1 MLRLNF
7 CDILTLPPTNYL
19 LCADVI
25 TESLKVRRETQEAKR
40 QAEEAKQEA
49 ETGPVTIAVDGS
61 VSQLGDRMLIDTE
74 SVEDASSQG
83 KSKRWHVKYV
93 Y

>member
-1 MLRLNF
+1 MLRLHF
-7 CDILTLPPTNYL
+7 CCILTMPPTCL

-25 TESLKVRRETQEAKR
+25 SEGLKVRREAQE
-40 QAEEAKQEA
+40 AEEAKQEA
-49 ETGPVTIAVDGS
+49 ETGLVTTAVDGT
-61 VSQLGDRMLIDTE
+61 VSQLGDTKLIDTE